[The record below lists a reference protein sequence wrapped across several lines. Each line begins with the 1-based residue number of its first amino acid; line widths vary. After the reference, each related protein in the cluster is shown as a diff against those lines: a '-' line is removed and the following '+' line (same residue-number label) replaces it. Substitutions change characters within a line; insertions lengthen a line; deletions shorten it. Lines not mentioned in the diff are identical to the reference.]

1 MAPPAGTN
9 PNRPVLAI
17 WRGPVARRFLLA
29 FALLLA
35 AAAPAA
41 AHKLKVFATVE
52 GGTISGY
59 AFFVGGGRPHG
70 AHVAFRD
77 DAGQDLSSTV
87 TDEDGAFAFTPARP
101 EAITVLVDAG
111 DGHSA
116 ETHIAAERLAPLALP
131 TEAPAQSAAPSA
143 SASAGGTAESQ
154 TPGRQIPGRQATA
167 PPAAPGCD
175 SALIGRLVDM
185 AVARQI
191 RPLLEAQEAA
201 QDKLRFNDVAGG
213 IGMIVGLAGAAL
225 WATSR
230 RKAPPAPPRT

>member
-1 MAPPAGTN
+1 M
-9 PNRPVLAI
+9 L
-17 WRGPVARRFLLA
+17 RGPLARCVLA
-29 FALLLA
+29 FAMLFA
-35 AAAPAA
+35 AAGPAA

-70 AHVAFRD
+70 AHVAFRNT
-77 DAGQDLSSTV
+77 AGRDLSSAR
-87 TDEDGAFAFTPARP
+87 TDADGAFAFTPARP
-101 EAITVLVDAG
+101 EDITVVVDAG

-116 ETHIAAERLAPLALP
+116 ETRITAERLAPLALP
-131 TEAPAQSAAPSA
+131 QEVPAQEALADPAALAAASAARQ
-143 SASAGGTAESQ
+143 TAERP
-154 TPGRQIPGRQATA
+154 TTAATA
-167 PPAAPGCD
+167 QPGCD
-175 SALIGRLVDM
+175 LALIARLVDV

-201 QDKLRFNDVAGG
+201 QDKLRFNDIAGG

-225 WATSR
+225 WASAR